1 MPARAP
7 MSVSSWGKIPGDG
20 NRRALP
26 QSPHHHNATWPTHH
40 SRAAGTRRLASY
52 SSPGFQRRLDLRWD
66 FRRLDARRFSII
78 ARVGRRRFL
87 RGVGGRAALA
97 TKSHNRSIQA
107 RLLSS
112 CERCVPDWKTN
123 SSCWVRRRPA
133 RRRSRWRAAK
143 VNPSMMRTATR
154 SSALVLT
161 LLTACPPGPLERENE
176 NRRAARAAYTPSAS
190 STPCGGCCW
199 SADSGL
205 CSKPEGREDGSS
217 ACVMP
222 IAIRVESVGV
232 RGAVDLPIP
241 RPDVHPSDSRPRLFI
256 GMNPRQRHSEQPAG
270 PIR

>member
-1 MPARAP
+1 MPARAHT
-7 MSVSSWGKIPGDG
+7 SVSSWEKIPGDG
-20 NRRALP
+20 NRRALL
-26 QSPHHHNATWPTHH
+26 QSPHN
-40 SRAAGTRRLASY
+40 RAARTPRLAAY
-52 SSPGFQRRLDLRWD
+52 SSPAFQRRLDLRWD

-87 RGVGGRAALA
+87 RGVGGRAALV
-97 TKSHNRSIQA
+97 TRSRKRSIHA

-112 CERCVPDWKTN
+112 CERWVPDWKTN

-161 LLTACPPGPLERENE
+161 LLTDCPPGPLERENE
-176 NRRAARAAYTPSAS
+176 NRRAARATYTPSAS
-190 STPCGGCCW
+190 STPCGDCGDCGDRGDCG
-199 SADSGL
+199 SADSGF
-205 CSKPEGREDGSS
+205 CSKPEGGEDGSS
-217 ACVMP
+217 ACIMP

-232 RGAVDLPIP
+232 RGAIDLPSRGPTIA
-241 RPDVHPSDSRPRLFI
+241 PSDSRPRLFI
-256 GMNPRQRHSEQPAG
+256 GMNLRQRHSEQPAG